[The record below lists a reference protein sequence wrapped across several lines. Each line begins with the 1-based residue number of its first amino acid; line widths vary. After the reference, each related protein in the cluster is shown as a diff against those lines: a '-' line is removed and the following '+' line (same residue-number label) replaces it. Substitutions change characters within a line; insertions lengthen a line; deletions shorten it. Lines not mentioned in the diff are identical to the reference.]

1 MKTFCLKNSD
11 ENVVNAK
18 GEQTVRAIMRSTGFI
33 FFLYNHSPFS
43 NFPPLPYVL
52 PFLFPTTKKEKPFD
66 KTISIITLADI

>member
-33 FFLYNHSPFS
+33 FFIQSLSLFQLPSTSLRTSFPLSNH
-43 NFPPLPYVL
+43 
-52 PFLFPTTKKEKPFD
+52 KKGE
-66 KTISIITLADI
+66 TI

>member
-33 FFLYNHSPFS
+33 FFY
-43 NFPPLPYVL
+43 
-52 PFLFPTTKKEKPFD
+52 
-66 KTISIITLADI
+66 IITLPFPTSLHFPTYFLSSFQPQKRRNHLIKLSPLSH